1 MQELCQ
7 IKTLAKPNANRYNYV
22 KKKQDGIMSEQDD
35 SRKQNKDN
43 GADAL
48 STDYAV
54 ALGYD
59 HTKQAAP
66 KVLAKGQRP
75 IAQKIVQIAIDEG
88 IEIRR
93 DADLVQIL
101 KAVDIDEE
109 IPVEAFA
116 AVAEIISYVYQVNNK
131 QLPET

>member
-1 MQELCQ
+1 
-7 IKTLAKPNANRYNYV
+7 
-22 KKKQDGIMSEQDD
+22 MSEQDD

-66 KVLAKGQRP
+66 KVLAKGQGP

-88 IEIRR
+88 IEIRQ

-116 AVAEIISYVYQVNNK
+116 AVAEIMENPRRAYLVLTAEIISYVYQVNNK

>member
-66 KVLAKGQRP
+66 KVLAKGQGP

-93 DADLVQIL
+93 DADLVQ
-101 KAVDIDEE
+101 IDEE

>member
-7 IKTLAKPNANRYNYV
+7 IKTLAKPNASRYNYI
-22 KKKQDGIMSEQDD
+22 KKNRMASCLNRMI
-35 SRKQNKDN
+35 KQNKDN

-66 KVLAKGQRP
+66 KVLAKGQGP

>member
-1 MQELCQ
+1 
-7 IKTLAKPNANRYNYV
+7 
-22 KKKQDGIMSEQDD
+22 MSEQDN
-35 SRKQNKDN
+35 SRKQNKAN

-54 ALGYD
+54 ALGYA
-59 HTKQAAP
+59 HTKHAAP
-66 KVLAKGQRP
+66 KVLAKGQGP
-75 IAQKIVQIAIDEG
+75 IAQKIVQIAIDED

-101 KAVDIDEE
+101 KTVDIDEE